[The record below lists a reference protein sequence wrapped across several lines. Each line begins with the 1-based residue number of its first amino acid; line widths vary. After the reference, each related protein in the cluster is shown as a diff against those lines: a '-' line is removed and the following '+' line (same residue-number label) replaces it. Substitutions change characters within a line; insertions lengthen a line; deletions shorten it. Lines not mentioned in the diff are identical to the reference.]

1 MENYNNV
8 VYMTHPL
15 IKHKISRL
23 RDKNTGTNEFRKL
36 VEEIAMLEGFEALND
51 LPLEDVEVE
60 TPIET
65 CMTPMIAGRKLAIVP
80 ILRAGLG
87 MVEGLVSL
95 VPSAK
100 IGHIGLYRDE
110 ETFEPHEYFCK
121 LPSPIEERTI
131 LVCDPML
138 ATGGSAVDAITM
150 IKKRGG
156 KNIKFV
162 CIIAAPEGVKK
173 LSEAHPD
180 IQIYVGNLDRCLNE
194 NAYICPGLGDAGDRI
209 FGTK

>member
-8 VYMTHPL
+8 IYMSHPL

-51 LPLEDVEVE
+51 LPLEDVEIE
-60 TPIET
+60 TPLET

-87 MVEGLVSL
+87 MVEGVLSL

-121 LPSPIEERTI
+121 LPRPIEERTI
-131 LVCDPML
+131 VVCDPML

-150 IKKRGG
+150 IKKHGG
-156 KNIKFV
+156 KKIKFM
-162 CIIAAPEGVKK
+162 CIIAAPEGVKR
-173 LSEAHPD
+173 LHEAHPD

-194 NAYICPGLGDAGDRI
+194 KAYICPGLGDAGDRI